1 VALAQALYD
10 DRRHSVAAICRTIGI
25 SRATLY
31 RAVAVTR
38 TGASVAQGAAVAD
51 RPAADTGS

>member
-10 DRRHSVAAICRTIGI
+10 DRSHSVAEICRTLGI

-38 TGASVAQGAAVAD
+38 AD
-51 RPAADTGS
+51 AGTPR